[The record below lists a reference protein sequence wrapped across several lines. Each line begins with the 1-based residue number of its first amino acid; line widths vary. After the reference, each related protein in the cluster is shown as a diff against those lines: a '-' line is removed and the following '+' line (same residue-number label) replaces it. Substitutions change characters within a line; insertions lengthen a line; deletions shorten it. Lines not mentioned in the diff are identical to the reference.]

1 MFLSQVTTFN
11 TRVPQKLLNE
21 VNEMI
26 EKVCI
31 VNSYYYIENGNGN
44 DNDLFKD
51 AFTFTKFWQ
60 KNFCHVISL

>member
-1 MFLSQVTTFN
+1 
-11 TRVPQKLLNE
+11 
-21 VNEMI
+21 MI

-51 AFTFTKFWQ
+51 ALQLQNSGKKIFVT
-60 KNFCHVISL
+60 

>member
-51 AFTFTKFWQ
+51 ALQLQNSGKKIFVT
-60 KNFCHVISL
+60 